1 MLFTSY
7 NTYGCATETCDA
19 RGRWRFM
26 RELHFFYENT
36 IEVEDCPKLL
46 GRPHLIL

>member
-26 RELHFFYENT
+26 RELHSIIQF
-36 IEVEDCPKLL
+36 
-46 GRPHLIL
+46 

>member
-7 NTYGCATETCDA
+7 NTHGYATETCDA

-26 RELHFFYENT
+26 RELHFYIVF
-36 IEVEDCPKLL
+36 
-46 GRPHLIL
+46 H